1 MNILIDASVIISI
14 VIDEPEKETAIKL
27 SKDCTLLSPA
37 MMPYEI
43 GNDLSR
49 LKKRHILDNVCVI
62 EAQNTYKAI
71 PLKLVEVDIERALRI
86 ACKYNIYAYD
96 AYYLETAI
104 RLKLPLLTFDGNM
117 KQIGKDLKLDIMEE
131 EDENI

>member
-1 MNILIDASVIISI
+1 MNILIDASIIISI
-14 VIDEPEKETAIKL
+14 VIDEPEKKTAIKL
-27 SKDCTLLSPA
+27 SKDCTLLSLA
-37 MMPYEI
+37 VMPYEI
-43 GNDLSR
+43 GNALSR
-49 LKKRHILDNVCVI
+49 LKKRRILDNEGVI
-62 EAQNTYKAI
+62 AAHNTYKTI
-71 PLKLVEVDIERALRI
+71 PLKLVEVDIEKALRI

-96 AYYLETAI
+96 AYYLEAAT